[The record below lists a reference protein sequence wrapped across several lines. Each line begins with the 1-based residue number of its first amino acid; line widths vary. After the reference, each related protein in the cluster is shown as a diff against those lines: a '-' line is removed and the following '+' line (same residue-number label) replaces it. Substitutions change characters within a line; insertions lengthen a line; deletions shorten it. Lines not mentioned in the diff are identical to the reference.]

1 MIQTSIEPDSL
12 AGVEPLCV
20 ELFELLSPP
29 PQAATIRLATHSAAS
44 NHFDVFT
51 VPPRSSPVRARTR
64 TAAAPDT
71 ATPLPLKRRR
81 PRAVRSALADGSYL
95 NGLSARAEAPSRAGI
110 GLLGGMSLPA
120 GASQG
125 GRKPRHE
132 PVSVSSIDRPDELH
146 HLPRVARAGPFEE

>member
-81 PRAVRSALADGSYL
+81 PTRRAVGRGGWLLPQRS
-95 NGLSARAEAPSRAGI
+95 LSAGRSSVTSRY
-110 GLLGGMSLPA
+110 
-120 GASQG
+120 
-125 GRKPRHE
+125 
-132 PVSVSSIDRPDELH
+132 
-146 HLPRVARAGPFEE
+146 